1 VEDRIVVESERA
13 AQSGRAGVRCWP
25 RIRRASASAGTTGAR
40 ASSLPRQA
48 SRSSSRARQSTPKP
62 DRRGGRAATTS
73 APTTAP
79 PALRQPKAPAAY
91 YFPRDFFF
99 CLFTF
104 KLTIGAFAP
113 VPRDT
118 GLCSGCFFDFP
129 AMPIL
134 LDRGREAT
142 DEPTLQ
148 AVGGCVVLCAGAPL
162 ARSACESV
170 EREKD
175 GWTGLAA
182 RTLAETP
189 NGRQRAGAR
198 PMEPWP
204 TEFTSQASTLA
215 GGRTLLHSPSP
226 TSASASHKRCD
237 EGESL
242 GSFPALRCSSWR

>member
-1 VEDRIVVESERA
+1 
-13 AQSGRAGVRCWP
+13 
-25 RIRRASASAGTTGAR
+25 
-40 ASSLPRQA
+40 
-48 SRSSSRARQSTPKP
+48 
-62 DRRGGRAATTS
+62 
-73 APTTAP
+73 
-79 PALRQPKAPAAY
+79 
-91 YFPRDFFF
+91 
-99 CLFTF
+99 
-104 KLTIGAFAP
+104 
-113 VPRDT
+113 
-118 GLCSGCFFDFP
+118 LCAGCFFDFP

-162 ARSACESV
+162 ARNACESV

-189 NGRQRAGAR
+189 NGRQRASGAR

-215 GGRTLLHSPSP
+215 RGRTPLPGQP
-226 TSASASHKRCD
+226 EPDERKRQPQSWCD

-242 GSFPALRCSSWR
+242 GSF